1 MKSIIRQGELF
12 TAIKKKFEIIGKH
25 DVPFLTPCI
34 SKKQCG
40 SGSNEIDYTSFDDIV
55 KGENIEMRAL
65 IHLLYEEMIN
75 VDHTGLLYGDV
86 IDRNLLI
93 LNRKDVDIKP
103 FLLSP
108 MAFHFISP
116 EYYP

>member
-1 MKSIIRQGELF
+1 MKSIKRQGELY
-12 TAIKKKFEIIGKH
+12 TAIKKKFEIVGKH
-25 DVPFLTPCI
+25 DIPYLTPCI
-34 SKKQCG
+34 SKKQLG
-40 SGSNEIDYTSFDDIV
+40 TANDEIDYTSFDDIV

-93 LNRKDVDIKP
+93 LNRKDVDIKS
-103 FLLSP
+103 FLMSP
-108 MAFHFISP
+108 MAFQEISP

>member
-1 MKSIIRQGELF
+1 M
-12 TAIKKKFEIIGKH
+12 
-25 DVPFLTPCI
+25 DVADSANTY
-34 SKKQCG
+34 
-40 SGSNEIDYTSFDDIV
+40 YTSFDDIV

-65 IHLLYEEMIN
+65 IHLLYEEMVN
-75 VDHTGLLYGDV
+75 VDNTGLLYGDV
-86 IDRNLLI
+86 IDRNLLV

-108 MAFHFISP
+108 MAFYKISP